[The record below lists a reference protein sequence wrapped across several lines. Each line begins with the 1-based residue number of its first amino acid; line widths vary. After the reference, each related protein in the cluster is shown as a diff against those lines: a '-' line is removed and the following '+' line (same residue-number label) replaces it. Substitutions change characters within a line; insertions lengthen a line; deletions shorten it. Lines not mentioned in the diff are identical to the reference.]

1 MYFTKKLVLG
11 TAQFGFDYGI
21 LNQNGKMSLNDTNLI
36 LNSMKNNKI
45 KFIDTASSYDHS
57 EEILGN
63 YGMQNFKV
71 ITKFL
76 FYGAD
81 YGNLL
86 SWINN
91 EISKS
96 KKKLKV
102 DKFYAILIHD
112 FDNLPKDK
120 INLIFETLNKIKN
133 EFFKIGISTYK
144 FEENIEI
151 ITKLPI
157 DIIQTNYNIFDRR
170 LENFE
175 IKKIFNPNIEIFA
188 RSIFL
193 QGILVNEQSKL
204 PKHFNKFSEILKNW
218 HDFLK
223 TNNYDP
229 IDYCINFVLSNNS
242 IDKIVIGV
250 DDFKQFKK
258 ILTYDNKTNYKKIS
272 FDKVL
277 PLELIN
283 PPLWT

>member
-1 MYFTKKLVLG
+1 MYFNKKFVLG
-11 TAQFGFDYGI
+11 TAQFGFDYGV
-21 LNQNGKMSLNDTNLI
+21 LNQTGKMSLNDTNLI
-36 LNSMKNNKI
+36 LNYMKDNKI
-45 KFIDTASSYDHS
+45 KFIDTASSYNDS

-63 YGMQNFKV
+63 YGMQEFKV

-76 FYGAD
+76 FYSAD
-81 YGNLL
+81 YGDLV

-112 FDNLPKDK
+112 FDNLSKDK
-120 INLIFETLNKIKN
+120 IIAIFDALNKIKN
-133 EFFKIGISTYK
+133 KFFKVGISTYK
-144 FEENIEI
+144 FQENLELLN
-151 ITKLPI
+151 KLPL

-175 IKKIFNPNIEIFA
+175 LKKMIDPNIEIFA

-193 QGILVNEQSKL
+193 QGILVNAPSKL
-204 PKHFNKFSEILKNW
+204 PIYFKQFSEILENW
-218 HDFLK
+218 YDFLK
-223 TNNYDP
+223 KNNYDA
-229 IDYCINFVLSNNS
+229 IHYCINFVLSNDS

-250 DDFKQFKK
+250 DDFTQFKK
-258 ILTYDNKTNYKKIS
+258 IVAYDNKTNYKKIS

-283 PPLWT
+283 PPSWN